1 MKKTLMIMLSALMLI
16 SLTACGGAGKDYLAA
31 ANSSAA
37 PAEGGYYDYG
47 WDEAEV
53 TDEWVEAP
61 EAEVEVPTPAETP
74 NPDTAPSASINGDIS
89 QPKETSRKIIKN
101 GSLDVETLDYDRFVS
116 DLESEVAALG
126 GYIESSSQYGGQ
138 SYYGSSTRSASYTVR
153 VPSENYSAFM
163 NKVGELATVTRTNEY
178 IDDVTMKY
186 IDIEARLA
194 AYKAERDS
202 FMELM
207 EQAQTVDEILQ
218 IQSYLTDVNYQIES
232 YTSQFNALKDQVSY
246 STVTI
251 SVSEV
256 ERVTPPE
263 PKTVWERIGSNL
275 SENLYDIKTG
285 ATDLFVGVVS
295 GLPYILIFIVV
306 VGIAAAV
313 IVGIVKASNKKQ
325 QKRIEEYR
333 KQNEQS
339 GGNGTK

>member
-1 MKKTLMIMLSALMLI
+1 MSPFML
-16 SLTACGGAGKDYLAA
+16 
-31 ANSSAA
+31 
-37 PAEGGYYDYG
+37 
-47 WDEAEV
+47 
-53 TDEWVEAP
+53 
-61 EAEVEVPTPAETP
+61 
-74 NPDTAPSASINGDIS
+74 TAPSVSINGDIS

-126 GYIESSSQYGGQ
+126 GYIENSSQYGGK

-163 NKVGELATVTRTNEY
+163 NKVGEIATVTRTNEY